1 MTMLKPRTREVVL
14 FQGDDRIRVTELQQA
29 VEAAVTREGIRR
41 VGDGSE
47 TLTAAEAYD
56 AFVLEATERAV
67 VVELQQLR
75 HRLWRNLVIAN
86 PPRDDDDDDKDYG
99 FNVDAM
105 GDALLAYVDD
115 KNPEQRTV
123 ISPQFE
129 THEALQEF
137 LDDLSHGD
145 FQRLFSAAY
154 LLNVDAGN
162 DPKADM
168 SSRLARI
175 SDATSSSPARLA

>member
-1 MTMLKPRTREVVL
+1 MTLLKPRTRTVVL
-14 FQGDDRIRVTELQQA
+14 FQGDDRTRVNELHQA

-47 TLTAAEAYD
+47 TLTAAEEYD

-67 VVELQQLR
+67 KVDLRQLR
-75 HRLWRNLVIAN
+75 HKIWRNLVLAN
-86 PPRDDDDDDKDYG
+86 PPRDDDEDDKEYG

-105 GDALLAYVDD
+105 GEALLPYVDVED
-115 KNPEQRTV
+115 PEQRTI
-123 ISPQFE
+123 ISPQFD
-129 THEALQEF
+129 TAEALQDF
-137 LDDLSHGD
+137 IDDLSHGD

-154 LLNVDAGN
+154 LLNVDSGG

-175 SDATSSSPARLA
+175 SDATSSSPARLG